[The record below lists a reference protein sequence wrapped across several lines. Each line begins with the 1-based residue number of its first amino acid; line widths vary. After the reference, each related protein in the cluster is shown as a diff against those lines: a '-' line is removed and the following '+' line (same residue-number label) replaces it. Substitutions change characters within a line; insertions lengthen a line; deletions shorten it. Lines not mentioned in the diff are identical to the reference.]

1 MTYRNFAY
9 ALNIM
14 AFSIILGAAIYEHVA
29 VWPYAFA
36 APRRSLTMFQGD
48 YPLNSSYFWI
58 YIHPVA
64 VLLFTINLA
73 IHWKTPRRKSI
84 LVPML
89 VYVLILAITFSYFV
103 PELMSITGTPYSDN
117 ISADLQS
124 RGSRWIALSLVRA
137 GVLMIILVVLIL
149 GMSKPGSRSQTT

>member
-1 MTYRNFAY
+1 
-9 ALNIM
+9 
-14 AFSIILGAAIYEHVA
+14 
-29 VWPYAFA
+29 
-36 APRRSLTMFQGD
+36 MFQGD

-73 IHWKTPRRKSI
+73 IYWKTPRRKSI